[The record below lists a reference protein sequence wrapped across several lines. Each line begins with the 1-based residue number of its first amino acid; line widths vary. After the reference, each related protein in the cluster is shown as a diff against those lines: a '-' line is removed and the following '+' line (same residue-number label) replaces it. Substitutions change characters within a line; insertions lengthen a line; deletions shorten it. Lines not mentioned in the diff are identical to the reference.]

1 MKRPPSAKAVERYLG
16 ELRAW
21 MVASTKVAVK
31 QAHTFDLRLVL
42 VNVGVGNAKDLEIDL
57 TFPDDVFVA
66 ETRKLP
72 EVQKR
77 PTPPEPEDVYSLLT
91 LAKFVTIP
99 PSVYLGRDFGRFRV
113 REPERIDEEG
123 SAPHRLRVLVD
134 LAKHQ
139 STVDLPPFQAWFEGG
154 QHLAGFQIGY
164 RIHAAS
170 TPSIKTGTLHVKVEV
185 REGPFRFFSSK
196 LGKPEPEKEE
206 AVSQEEVDGSSEA
219 VDATVADDEESLE
232 T

>member
-1 MKRPPSAKAVERYLG
+1 MTLTEFEGGGEKVTTVHLAGLEAPAKKDLGEEIEAERSSLELRDRIVSSLMKRPPSAKAVERYLG

-31 QAHTFDLRLVL
+31 QAHTFGLRLVL

-57 TFPDDVFVA
+57 TFPDNVFVA

-77 PTPPEPEDVYSLLT
+77 PTPPEPEDAYSLLT
-91 LAKFVTIP
+91 LARFATIP
-99 PSVYLGRDFGRFRV
+99 PSGYLGRDFGRLRV
-113 REPERIDEEG
+113 REPERIDEEE

-139 STVDLPPFQAWFEGG
+139 SCVVLPPFQAWFEVGKPA
-154 QHLAGFQIGY
+154 AGFNIDY
-164 RIHAAS
+164 R
-170 TPSIKTGTLHVKVEV
+170 
-185 REGPFRFFSSK
+185 
-196 LGKPEPEKEE
+196 
-206 AVSQEEVDGSSEA
+206 
-219 VDATVADDEESLE
+219 
-232 T
+232 